1 MTMSEGGVEAARAR
15 DMLGVDLDNPMVDDD
30 DLGERL
36 MIGLNAEI
44 LFLTGLDVGELSSS
58 ISTFTGDAALL
69 LAPLSF
75 CLNFNERSS
84 PISGL

>member
-1 MTMSEGGVEAARAR
+1 MSEGGVEAARVR

-58 ISTFTGDAALL
+58 ILTFTGDAALL

-84 PISGL
+84 PIRGL